1 MRIAY
6 ITAGAAGM
14 ICGSCVRDN
23 TLVAALQA
31 LGHDALLVPTYTP
44 INTDEPDVSQKRV
57 FLGGINVYLQQKLA
71 LFRHTPWFFDRLL
84 DGRRLLNWVSPLAI
98 KTRAEELGELTL
110 SVLRGDH
117 GFQSKEIDKLA
128 EWLADHVRP
137 QIVNLTNVLL
147 SGLAGPLKKRLGV
160 PVLASLQGDD
170 VFLESLPPQFKAEA
184 LRLIG
189 ENAKQLDGFLAT
201 SRYYADFMAH
211 YLSVPR
217 ERIDVVYPGI
227 DLRGHGEGPRKGAGE
242 QLTVGYFARI
252 CPEKG
257 LHNLVDAF
265 LLLQE
270 PRPHAP
276 IRLHIS
282 GYLGENQ
289 RPYLGEQLS
298 KLERAG
304 LAGQVEH
311 VVTPDHAGK
320 IRFLRGLDV
329 LSVPTTYREPKGLY
343 ILEAMANGV
352 PVVQPRHGAFPEW
365 IEATGGGMLV
375 EPENPEALAAGLLE
389 LLGDHER
396 RLRLGAVGEQEVRR
410 RFTAANMAQE
420 SVNVYEKYL

>member
-31 LGHDALLVPTYTP
+31 LGHDAILVPTYTP
-44 INTDEPDVSQKRV
+44 INTDEEDVSQRRI
-57 FLGGINVYLQQKLA
+57 FLGGINVYLQQKSA

-98 KTRAEELGELTL
+98 KTRAEELGDLTL

-117 GFQSKEIDKLA
+117 GYQRKEIDKLA
-128 EWLADHVRP
+128 DWLAADIKP
-137 QIVNLTNVLL
+137 QIINLTNVLL
-147 SGLAGPLKKRLGV
+147 SGLAAPLKERLGIPIV
-160 PVLASLQGDD
+160 ASLQGDD
-170 VFLESLPPQFKAEA
+170 VFLESLPTKFKAEA
-184 LRLIG
+184 LRLIA
-189 ENAKQLDGFLAT
+189 ENAKHIDGYVAT
-201 SRYYADFMAH
+201 SRYYADFMAE
-211 YLSVPR
+211 YLKVPR

-227 DLRGHGEGPRKGAGE
+227 QLRGHGEGPRKAEGAPA
-242 QLTVGYFARI
+242 TVGYFARI

-257 LHNLVDAF
+257 LHNLVEAF
-265 LLLQE
+265 PLLQKRRSV
-270 PRPHAP
+270 PA
-276 IRLHIS
+276 RLHIS

-289 RPYLGEQLS
+289 RPYLHEQMKS
-298 KLERAG
+298 LERAA
-304 LAGQVEH
+304 LAQHVEH

-320 IRFLRGLDV
+320 IKFLRNLDL

-365 IEATGGGMLV
+365 IEATGGGVLV
-375 EPENPEALAAGLLE
+375 EPGDAEALAAGLHE
-389 LLGDHER
+389 LLDDPER
-396 RLRLGAVGEQEVRR
+396 RRRLGEQGAEAVRS
-410 RFTAANMAQE
+410 RFTAANMAQD
-420 SVNVYEKYL
+420 SVTVYEKYL